1 MASIRKTKKFL
12 KNSKGFLTIKIKDE
26 SIENGDILFVTS
38 DDTMTFR
45 MFGVVFSFNDYTF
58 KTVDT
63 ACNEVFT
70 NHINLF

>member
-26 SIENGDILFVTS
+26 SIENGDTLFVTS

-45 MFGVVFSFNDYTF
+45 MFGVVFSCAGIDYLHIPYWKF
-58 KTVDT
+58 GSIQKT
-63 ACNEVFT
+63 NK
-70 NHINLF
+70 